1 VIKIPHV
8 VVEGEIKNKLIF
20 QELEPIFIKENGT
33 IIRTTNS
40 FISKDESIILVET
53 LVIEQG
59 SRNQFFAIISQRD
72 DGIVVRIYPG
82 TDVEKTN
89 GVKRSLA
96 ELGKQVLAKFEDT
109 KVGKT
114 NLSEFL

>member
-8 VVEGEIKNKLIF
+8 VVEGILKTADIF
-20 QELEPIFIKENGT
+20 KDLEQIFIKEEGN
-33 IIRTTNS
+33 IIRTSNTYL
-40 FISKDESIILVET
+40 SKDEETILIET

-59 SRNQFFAIISQRD
+59 AKHQFFAIISQRD

-96 ELGKQVLAKFEDT
+96 ELGKQVLGKFEGT
-109 KVGKT
+109 KIGKT

>member
-1 VIKIPHV
+1 M
-8 VVEGEIKNKLIF
+8 IF
-20 QELEPIFIKENGT
+20 QELEPVFIKENGT

-40 FISKDESIILVET
+40 FISRDETIILVET

-59 SRNQFFAIISQRD
+59 SKIQFFAIISQRD
-72 DGIVVRIYPG
+72 DGIVVRIFPG
-82 TDVEKTN
+82 TEIEKTN

-96 ELGKQVLAKFEDT
+96 ELGKQILSKFEGT
-109 KVGKT
+109 KISKT